1 MTLTH
6 HLIRRGME
14 AASDAFMKNPDDGND
29 DKKIEVSPL
38 AGAVISLTI
47 LFFILLM
54 FGVS

>member
-6 HLIRRGME
+6 HLVRRGME
-14 AASDAFMKNPDDGND
+14 AASDAFLKNPDDGND

-47 LFFILLM
+47 LFFVLLM